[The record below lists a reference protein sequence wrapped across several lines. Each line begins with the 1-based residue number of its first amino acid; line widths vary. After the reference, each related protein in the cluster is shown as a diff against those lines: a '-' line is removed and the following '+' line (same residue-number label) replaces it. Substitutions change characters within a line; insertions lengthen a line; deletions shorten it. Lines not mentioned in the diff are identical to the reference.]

1 MPAVGKEPVET
12 IMQTITLGR
21 MLFLLCSL
29 FISHNLFAQTNIALN
44 KTATAST
51 SLTSALNAVDGNGGT
66 RWESAHGISP
76 SWLSVDLGASYN
88 LSSVV
93 IDWEA
98 ANAAN
103 YEVQGSTNGTSWNT
117 IASRTGGTFGTRTD
131 TVAASGTYRYVRINC
146 TQRSTGNNW
155 GYSVWEL
162 KVYGAAPASNSAA
175 SIPANLNLATGA
187 IVAASSQQQ
196 PAALAIDNN
205 PGTRWE
211 SIHAIDPS
219 WISLDFGSAKTLSSV
234 VIDWEAANAANYLV
248 QGSNN
253 NATWTD
259 LASRTGGTFGART
272 DTLAVT
278 GSYRYLRVYGTARN
292 AGNQWGYSIFELRV
306 YGSGGTGSS
315 TPGSI
320 ASSIAPSSIPASSS
334 SRSSTPVVPSSS
346 SVATSIPANVN
357 YKPLFPTQ
365 FSQEVSRN
373 WRIEP
378 DGTIVTFGSGR
389 ARARHEAETI
399 FYTFPSFYH
408 EHRTFK
414 FEVHDH
420 TPKGESR
427 VEIFYEPEYA
437 NFNDIGCRKSLFNP
451 YRSYFGDNG
460 GFTRIATADPATG
473 KGERWRCVGTRFV
486 PGEREGQTTLR
497 TGEFYDFEFQQ
508 WLGFTETDPK
518 VSAQRVY
525 YTDTFRIKL
534 GSPGLYIVNND
545 ELNAKLSAGGAATAA
560 PVRAFKGIAQADVI
574 STSGVLVDSSGQGYM
589 PVRSPQGIAKGY
601 QKPSYLVTN
610 PANNATVT
618 YRDGGQI
625 FTDLVLEYA
634 PTAASPFIVD
644 RHDYLWTSFF
654 REALNTRWETHN
666 GFLNGRRIFHTDFVN
681 GKHFEPGNPDF
692 PELANLSTGLT
703 INNSCVGCHTNNGR
717 GLAPVA
723 GQLPNTMAVKVSSG
737 STDAQGNALPHAYYG
752 KVLQP
757 QSRNGGVPA
766 EATTSLSYST
776 VAGNFNDGTAYQLQ
790 APSYSV
796 QVLDQAGGQV
806 NFFSPRMAQ
815 TIVGLGLLEAVP
827 EATLLQRHD
836 PNDSNGDGISGRAVQ
851 VTDAKTGDQRIGRF
865 GWKANIA
872 TLEQFTADAL
882 HEDIGVSTSIF
893 QGPACGANQT
903 ACRNAGPAGIELN
916 DARVNLVAV
925 YMQALGAP
933 ARRPET
939 VNNADV
945 VRGEQVFASLGCG
958 GCHTPSM
965 TTDYG
970 HPLAE
975 LRGQTIKPYTDLL
988 VHDMGD
994 GLADR
999 LTGNAALNR
1008 EWRTP
1013 ALWGLGLTEAVNGHT
1028 RLLHDGRAR
1037 TINEAI
1043 LWHGGEASASQSA
1056 YKAATAAQR
1065 NDLIKFLE
1073 SL

>member
-1 MPAVGKEPVET
+1 
-12 IMQTITLGR
+12 MQTNQIGR
-21 MLFLLCSL
+21 LLCL
-29 FISHNLFAQTNIALN
+29 FCALLLSPGLLAQTNLAQN

-51 SLTSALNAVDGNGGT
+51 AMTPAANAVDGNGGT
-66 RWESAHGISP
+66 RWESNHGVSP
-76 SWLSVDLGASYN
+76 SWVSVDLGASYS

-103 YEVQGSTNGTSWNT
+103 YEVQGSANGTSWT
-117 IASRTGGTFGTRTD
+117 TLATRTGGTFGTRTD
-131 TVAASGTYRYVRINC
+131 TVAVTGLYRYVRVYA

-155 GYSVWEL
+155 GYSIWEL
-162 KVYGAAPASNSAA
+162 KVYGAVPASSSAA
-175 SIPANLNLATGA
+175 SQPANLNLALGA
-187 IVAASSQQQ
+187 TATASTQVQ

-205 PGTRWE
+205 GGSRWE
-211 SIHAIDPS
+211 SAINTDPS

-234 VIDWEAANAANYLV
+234 VIDWEAANAANYQV

-253 NATWTD
+253 NSTWTT
-259 LASRTGGTFGART
+259 LATRTGGTFGNRT
-272 DTLAVT
+272 DTVAVS
-278 GSYRYLRVYGTARN
+278 GSYRYLRIYGTARST
-292 AGNQWGYSIFELRV
+292 GNQWGYSIFELKV
-306 YGSGGTGSS
+306 YGSSGTASSAPSSTAPSSVAPSS
-315 TPGSI
+315 TPT
-320 ASSIAPSSIPASSS
+320 A
-334 SRSSTPVVPSSS
+334 SSTPTVPSSS
-346 SVATSIPANVN
+346 SVAASIPANLTYN
-357 YKPLFPTQ
+357 RLFPNQ
-365 FSQEVSRN
+365 FSPEVSRN

-389 ARARHEAETI
+389 ARSRHEAESI
-399 FYTFPSFYH
+399 FYTFPAFYH

-497 TGEFYDFEFQQ
+497 VGEFYDFEFQQ
-508 WLGFTETDPK
+508 WLGFTETDPR

-545 ELNAKLSAGGAATAA
+545 ELNAKLSSGGAATAP
-560 PVRAFKGIAQADVI
+560 PVRAFKGIAPENVI
-574 STSGVLVDSSGQGYM
+574 STSGVLVDSSGPGYM
-589 PVRSPQGIAKGY
+589 PIRSPQAIAKGY
-601 QKPSYLVTN
+601 QKPSYLISN

-618 YRDGGQI
+618 YREGNQT
-625 FTDLVLEYA
+625 FTDQVLEYT
-634 PTAASPFIVD
+634 PGAASAFVVE
-644 RHDYLWTSFF
+644 RHEYQWTSFF

-666 GFLNGRRIFHTDFVN
+666 GFLNGRRLFHTSFVD

-692 PELANLSTGLT
+692 TEMANLSTGLT
-703 INNSCVGCHTNNGR
+703 INNSCVACHVNNGR
-717 GLAPVA
+717 GTAPVN
-723 GQLPNTMAVKVSSG
+723 GQLPDTMAVKVSSG
-737 STDAQGNALPHAYYG
+737 QTSATGNALPHAYFG

-766 EATTSLSYST
+766 EANTNVNYTTVSGT
-776 VAGNFNDGTAYQLQ
+776 FNDGTPYQLQ
-790 APSYSV
+790 LPNYSV
-796 QVLDQAGGQV
+796 QVLDQAGGAV
-806 NFFSPRMAQ
+806 SFFSPRMAQ

-836 PNDSNGDGISGRAVQ
+836 PNDSNGDGISGRANQ
-851 VTDAKTGDQRIGRF
+851 VSDLKTGEQRIGRF
-865 GWKANIA
+865 GWKATIA

-882 HEDIGVSTSIF
+882 HEDIGVSTTML

-903 ACRNAGPAGIELN
+903 ACRNAGPAGVELS
-916 DARVNLVAV
+916 DARVNLLAV

-945 VRGEQVFASLGCG
+945 ARGEQVFANLGCG

-988 VHDMGD
+988 LHDMGA
-994 GLADR
+994 GLADN
-999 LTGNAALNR
+999 LTNSASLNR

-1013 ALWGLGLTEAVNGHT
+1013 ALWGLGLTEAVNGHS

-1037 TINEAI
+1037 NINEAI
-1043 LWHGGEASASQSA
+1043 LWHGGEAAASQAA
-1056 YKAATAAQR
+1056 YRAASAAQR